1 MWLATKGRWMRGS
14 FEEINSSFG
23 NYSPLG
29 ADFSPTNLYDL
40 ILDRRS
46 VFKSLKLPL
55 IMVCVSDS
63 ARNVPGEE
71 ELGTKKNRVGTRTL
85 GTSRAR

>member
-1 MWLATKGRWMRGS
+1 MRGS

-23 NYSPLG
+23 NYSPLR

-55 IMVCVSDS
+55 IMVVYLTQHRMCQER
-63 ARNVPGEE
+63 RN
-71 ELGTKKNRVGTRTL
+71 LGPKRTEW
-85 GTSRAR
+85 GHVR